1 MPTACPT
8 RAGERPAGPATL
20 DDQAVPERLA
30 TPSSADPAAAL
41 DALVQRMLVADQE
54 EAKRIVEDL
63 RLYHPRALAA
73 RLTARYAA
81 SGELREQSR
90 AVWALGELCGEYALE
105 FLINCTRAEAP
116 NVRRIAASA
125 LGKVA
130 GAVHAT
136 DVYRQDTFPR
146 AQQALAALAADPAP
160 QVREY
165 AAKALAQF
173 RPERD
178 VPL

>member
-1 MPTACPT
+1 
-8 RAGERPAGPATL
+8 
-20 DDQAVPERLA
+20 
-30 TPSSADPAAAL
+30 
-41 DALVQRMLVADQE
+41 VQRMLVADQE

-63 RLYHPRALAA
+63 RLYHPRALAT

-125 LGKVA
+125 LGKV
-130 GAVHAT
+130 GASIVSHER
-136 DVYRQDTFPR
+136 RQADLAR
-146 AQQALAALAADPAP
+146 ARQALAALAADPAP

-165 AAKALAQF
+165 AAKALSQF
-173 RPERD
+173 GPERD